1 MTDRRQSFALMDCTF
16 RDGGFQTD
24 WRFSDAMARQYF
36 GTCLA
41 TGVDIVE
48 LGYLN
53 LDPGA
58 TTSCTGSYKALPE
71 SLTAQQ
77 RELINP
83 GAMKVTVMIDAGQI
97 VGESPQAAARLIVA
111 AVRRTP
117 FRIDI
122 LRIAAKSNEVQAS
135 LALAQALAGHGL
147 EVMLN
152 LMQIGELPA
161 DELARILRRLDGE
174 PLAALYFADS
184 FGRLLPDQVHR
195 LFRQAAEMTALP
207 LGFHAHDNY
216 GLAVANTHA
225 ALGAGA
231 RFADGTFAG
240 LGRGAGNAPTETL
253 ALLKSEAHAMDACE
267 RFLAEHIEPLRAVA
281 NWGYSPTYR
290 CQARHNVHPTYAQKL
305 FEGAPLTCLERND
318 IIGRIA
324 GHVGSHKFDLNILNQ
339 YT

>member
-36 GTCLA
+36 GTCQA

-53 LDPGA
+53 LDPAGA
-58 TTSCTGSYKALPE
+58 TSCKGSYKALPE
-71 SLTAQQ
+71 SLTEQQ
-77 RELINP
+77 RALVNP
-83 GAMKVTVMIDAGQI
+83 GSMKVTVMIDAGQI
-97 VGESPQAAARLIVA
+97 VAQAPETAAQLILA
-111 AVRRTP
+111 AIERAP

-122 LRIAAKSNEVQAS
+122 LRIAAKSNEVDAS
-135 LALAQALAGHGL
+135 LALARALSGNGL
-147 EVMLN
+147 QVMLN
-152 LMQIGELPA
+152 LMQIGELPSN
-161 DELARILRRLDGE
+161 ELARIVRGLDGE

-184 FGRLLPDQVHR
+184 FGRMVPEQVHR
-195 LFRQAAEMTALP
+195 LFHQTTEMTALP

-231 RFADGTFAG
+231 RFADGTFSG
-240 LGRGAGNAPTETL
+240 IGRGAGNAPTETL
-253 ALLKSEAHAMDACE
+253 ALLKGESPAQASCE
-267 RFLAEHIEPLRAVA
+267 RFLAEHIEPLRQVA

-305 FEGAPLTCLERND
+305 FEGAPLTGLQRND

-324 GHVGSHKFDLNILNQ
+324 GHGGSHKFDMSILNQ
-339 YT
+339 YM